1 MCTESVDFL
10 RIIDEIECI
19 DRLDHLLMAAVF
31 GSVLLPHRQRNGI
44 HAQAGI
50 DIRRVGL
57 DVVDLQAEGAHG
69 GDKALQILAV
79 FQLKVYLKVV
89 GTVFEVDFKRRE
101 QRQAAHQRRIAHDG
115 DRIQPRADGQA
126 DHAAG
131 PERHRG
137 RQPLDL
143 ALGAVQDGVAA
154 DGGGAD
160 DRRRRQ
166 QGGGNAKLLH
176 QIFVDQHG
184 AGARQAHQDEG
195 AQTGGMPLA
204 GAFAAD
210 DGGERQAQRQPQQ
223 HGAKPQL
230 NAPLPQKPQ
239 GDPICFHMSLPPHKE
254 ISPLHLG
261 LGQVLLRGL
270 GEGCLILAHGHGGLM
285 LRQLLLNFLNPLNE
299 QLYVALA
306 LAGLRDLLH
315 GGHILQPGGIGFG

>member
-1 MCTESVDFL
+1 
-10 RIIDEIECI
+10 
-19 DRLDHLLMAAVF
+19 MAAVF

-101 QRQAAHQRRIAHDG
+101 QRQTAHQRRIADDG

-143 ALGAVQDGVAA
+143 VFGAVKNRV
-154 DGGGAD
+154 
-160 DRRRRQ
+160 
-166 QGGGNAKLLH
+166 
-176 QIFVDQHG
+176 
-184 AGARQAHQDEG
+184 
-195 AQTGGMPLA
+195 
-204 GAFAAD
+204 AAD
-210 DGGERQAQRQPQQ
+210 DGDGDHRRGGNQRPARALDALIQQ
-223 HGAKPQL
+223 HGHGRGQRNEDKR
-230 NAPLPQKPQ
+230 PL
-239 GDPICFHMSLPPHKE
+239 S
-254 ISPLHLG
+254 
-261 LGQVLLRGL
+261 R
-270 GEGCLILAHGHGGLM
+270 
-285 LRQLLLNFLNPLNE
+285 R
-299 QLYVALA
+299 VALA
-306 LAGLRDLLH
+306 CALAADH
-315 GGHILQPGGIGFG
+315 GGKDDGNRHPQQDGIQVEFGCPAPQQRCNRVVHVHGWMPPVERPPLKRRL